1 MRKLSPLMRRAASGE
16 EEPEADTWIDRELA
30 ECEFKDVRL
39 FQRFR
44 KLLGQV
50 ASAMGQTIPFVCQD
64 WANTKAAYR
73 FFPMSAS
80 TKKPFCLAI
89 FKQRVIELQRSEGRF
104 WFSTTRRNLPISE
117 ISRTWWELPA
127 EFPRAKIEKRKY
139 ATI

>member
-73 FFPMSAS
+73 FFSNERVDEEVIL
-80 TKKPFCLAI
+80 FGH
-89 FKQRVIELQRSEGRF
+89 FQQRVIELQRSEGRF